1 MARQKQ
7 VAPLH
12 RAAPVSSADSA
23 SAPDKAGAKP
33 KRATLTDE
41 QKKKR
46 RRRAGT
52 RALREIRK
60 YQRSTELLLPKKS
73 FQRLVKEVAQD
84 YKNDLRFQ
92 SIAVAALQEA
102 AEYFLVNLFEDTN
115 LCAIHGTRVTIKAK
129 DMQLAWRIK
138 SGEGKPCGAP

>member
-7 VAPLH
+7 VAPRH
-12 RAAPVSSADSA
+12 RADNA
-23 SAPDKAGAKP
+23 SGPDKAGAKP
-33 KRATLTDE
+33 NLPEPTDE

-138 SGEGKPCGAP
+138 SGEGGLGAPLTPLK